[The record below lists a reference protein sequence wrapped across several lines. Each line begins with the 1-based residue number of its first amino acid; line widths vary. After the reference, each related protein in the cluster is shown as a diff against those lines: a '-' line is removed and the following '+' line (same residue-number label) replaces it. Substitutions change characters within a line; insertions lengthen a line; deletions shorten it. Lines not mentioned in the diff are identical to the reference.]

1 MVLELLSLAVAAPA
15 AATEEATA
23 AKAPTEEVA
32 AKATTDEAP
41 KA

>member
-15 AATEEATA
+15 APTEEVA

-32 AKATTDEAP
+32 AKTEA
-41 KA
+41 KAN